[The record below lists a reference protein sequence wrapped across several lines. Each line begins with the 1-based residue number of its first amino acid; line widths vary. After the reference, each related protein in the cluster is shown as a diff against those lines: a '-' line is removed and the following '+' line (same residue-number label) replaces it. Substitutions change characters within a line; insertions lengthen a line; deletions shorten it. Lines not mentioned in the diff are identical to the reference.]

1 MTYTQTNYGSTGSDV
16 KKLQQLLNDN
26 GYNLSV
32 DGVYGDKTR
41 AAVKAYQQANGL
53 TADGIAGDKTWSSL
67 TGFKSGA
74 NASTMGSS
82 SGTKATSTTSTASTS
97 GSGGFQYGDY
107 EASDAV
113 KQAEAMLQAQ
123 INKKPGEYQS
133 SWQNQLDE
141 IMDQILNRKPFEY
154 DLNGDALYQQY
165 KDQAVQQGRMAM
177 MDTMGQAA
185 AMTGGYGSSYAQ
197 SVGQQ
202 AYQGHLQS
210 LNDVIP
216 ELYQLALNK
225 YTQEGQDMLNQYGMM
240 ADLEDQA
247 YGRYRDN
254 VSDWQTER
262 DRLTDQYNTERNYDY
277 SKWSDDRAYAYQ
289 TERDKVADEQW
300 KKEFDEA
307 KRQYDQ
313 NYTLSASKNS
323 GGSSS
328 GGSSSSK
335 KSSDTTYTKNPGYT
349 KEEILSIQKQAGITQ
364 DGIWGPDTAAAY
376 DKGILPKADDT
387 PAAKPTY
394 NSISNELA
402 TWTASGSMPK
412 SEISQYINSC
422 VEAGYISQSQAQKL
436 LSTYASKGK

>member
-1 MTYTQTNYGSTGSDV
+1 MTYTQINYGSTGSDV

-185 AMTGGYGSSYAQ
+185 AMAGGYGSSYAQ

-225 YTQEGQDMLNQYGMM
+225 YTQDGQNLLDQYAMVG
-240 ADLEDQA
+240 AREDQA
-247 YGRYRDN
+247 YGRYRDS
-254 VSDWQTER
+254 VSDYYTEL
-262 DRLTDQYNTERNYDY
+262 DRLTDSYRYERDADY
-277 SKWSDDRAYAYQ
+277 GQWSDGRDFAYGQ
-289 TERDKVADEQW
+289 ERDKIADEQW
-300 KKEFDEA
+300 QKEFEEA
-307 KRQYDQ
+307 QRQFNKQY
-313 NYTLSASKNS
+313 SASKSS

-335 KSSDTTYTKNPGYT
+335 KASNKTASKYGSMSYTQLMQEMSKAGTSAKGAALADAMIDGGADYETVMSLFKMFFDHDTNGTEERKPSKNPGEY
-349 KEEILSIQKQAGITQ
+349 IT
-364 DGIWGPDTAAAY
+364 
-376 DKGILPKADDT
+376 LF
-387 PAAKPTY
+387 
-394 NSISNELA
+394 
-402 TWTASGSMPK
+402 
-412 SEISQYINSC
+412 
-422 VEAGYISQSQAQKL
+422 
-436 LSTYASKGK
+436 

>member
-16 KKLQQLLNDN
+16 KKLPQLLNDN

-67 TGFKSGA
+67 TGFKSGT

-82 SGTKATSTTSTASTS
+82 SSTKTTSTTSTASTS

-113 KQAEAMLQAQ
+113 KQAEAMLQEQ
-123 INKKPGEYQS
+123 MNNKPGEYQS

-141 IMDQILNRKPFEY
+141 IMNQILNRKPFEY

-225 YTQEGQDMLNQYGMM
+225 YTQDGQDLLDQYAMVG
-240 ADLEDQA
+240 AREDQA
-247 YGRYRDN
+247 YGRYRDS
-254 VSDWQTER
+254 VSDYYTELA
-262 DRLTDQYNTERNYDY
+262 RLTDSYRYERDTDY
-277 SKWSDDRAYAYQ
+277 GQWADSRDFAYGQ
-289 TERDKVADEQW
+289 ERDKIADEQW
-300 KKEFDEA
+300 QKEFEEA
-307 KRQYDQ
+307 QRQFNKQY
-313 NYTLSASKNS
+313 SASKSS

-335 KSSDTTYTKNPGYT
+335 KASDKTTSKYGSMSYTQLMQEMSKAGTSAKGAALADAMIDGGADYETVMSLFKMFFDHDTNGTEERKPSKNPGEY
-349 KEEILSIQKQAGITQ
+349 IT
-364 DGIWGPDTAAAY
+364 
-376 DKGILPKADDT
+376 LF
-387 PAAKPTY
+387 
-394 NSISNELA
+394 
-402 TWTASGSMPK
+402 
-412 SEISQYINSC
+412 
-422 VEAGYISQSQAQKL
+422 
-436 LSTYASKGK
+436 